1 MSIRRGPI
9 PADSFTIIDNRWL
22 RDCGLSW
29 KAKGLLSYIASHAPG
44 HQLTMEQIF
53 AEATDGPDSVRSGL
67 KELEEHGYLIRSRVH
82 DGRGRTVGTDFELTY
97 PGNGSSYLGNP
108 HLGKPAPGP
117 DQQERDEPAGQY
129 HTGKSEVGKSG
140 AKKTTS
146 LKEDQ
151 ENISTSFDAE
161 ASPNAGKII
170 AGYIDWLSANDDPVK
185 LTSSVIA
192 RLGKEIKSCLKDGID
207 ESTVKRAL
215 VEMARRGK
223 AGWPS
228 MLQSFVVEVQNR
240 PVSAPPA
247 GPRAPQFKNSE
258 EQAIERKRIRMARAK
273 MRDALMAAG
282 ATFDEA
288 KERVAGVPDSE
299 LLNGLYPSSALGY
312 IDGDVIDEVRPEV
325 ES

>member
-22 RDCGLSW
+22 RDSGLSW

-53 AEATDGPDSVRSGL
+53 AEGTDGPDAVRSGL
-67 KELEEHGYLIRSRVH
+67 KELEEHGYLTRTRVH
-82 DGRGRTVGTDFELTY
+82 DGRGRTVGTDFELSC
-97 PGNGSSYLGNP
+97 PGNPY
-108 HLGKPAPGP
+108 LGKPAPGP
-117 DQQERDEPAGQY
+117 DQPEHDETPGRD

-146 LKEDQ
+146 PKEDQ
-151 ENISTSFDAE
+151 ENTSTSFDAE
-161 ASPNAGKII
+161 ASPNAGVII
-170 AGYIDWLSANDDPVK
+170 KGFIDWLGSADEPVK
-185 LTSSVIA
+185 LTPSVIA
-192 RLGKEIKSCLKDGID
+192 RLGREIKSCLKGGID
-207 ESTVKRAL
+207 EGTVKRAL

-247 GPRAPQFKNSE
+247 APRQPQFK
-258 EQAIERKRIRMARAK
+258 
-273 MRDALMAAG
+273 
-282 ATFDEA
+282 
-288 KERVAGVPDSE
+288 
-299 LLNGLYPSSALGY
+299 SSAEQNIQRSRVERMRCQVADAIVEERGVTPLQALDLVEELTDEEIINLMTTSTVVGY
-312 IDGDVIDEVRPEV
+312 SGTVLDAEAVEADTPKEV